1 MLKNNQDKNDTGVMM
16 MMMMMMMMMNCFRGM
31 VERRRTLSIISSQ
44 NQF

>member
-1 MLKNNQDKNDTGVMM
+1 MLKNNQDKNDTGV
-16 MMMMMMMMMNCFRGM
+16 MMMMMMMNCFRGM

>member
-1 MLKNNQDKNDTGVMM
+1 MLKNNQDKNDTGV
-16 MMMMMMMMMNCFRGM
+16 MMMMMMMMNCFRGM

>member
-1 MLKNNQDKNDTGVMM
+1 MLKNNQDKNDTGV